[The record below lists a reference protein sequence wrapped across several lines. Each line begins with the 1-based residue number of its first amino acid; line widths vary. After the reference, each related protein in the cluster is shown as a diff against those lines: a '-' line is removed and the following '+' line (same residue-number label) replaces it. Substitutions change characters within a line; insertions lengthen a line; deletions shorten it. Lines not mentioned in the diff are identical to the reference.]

1 MNFSTLAIL
10 AALCAASATAAP
22 VRQRTNQQYKSVVK
36 SDENYD
42 PYMGIQE
49 DRKLEEHDHSMSMSM
64 PKPATI
70 EEVTDDGYE
79 AYPITAGPDPIEE
92 PDESR

>member
-1 MNFSTLAIL
+1 MNFSTLAII
-10 AALCAASATAAP
+10 AALCVASATAAP

-64 PKPATI
+64 P
-70 EEVTDDGYE
+70 TDDGYD
-79 AYPITAGPDPIEE
+79 AYPVEE

>member
-10 AALCAASATAAP
+10 AALCVASTTAAP

-64 PKPATI
+64 PKPETN
-70 EEVTDDGYE
+70 DDVV
-79 AYPITAGPDPIEE
+79 PDDDTVEE
-92 PDESR
+92 PEESR

>member
-1 MNFSTLAIL
+1 MNFSTLAII
-10 AALCAASATAAP
+10 AALCVASATAAP

-49 DRKLEEHDHSMSMSM
+49 DRKLEGHDHSMSMSM
-64 PKPATI
+64 PIAVP
-70 EEVTDDGYE
+70 DDGLIDE
-79 AYPITAGPDPIEE
+79 YPVEE
-92 PDESR
+92 PVESR